1 MSAFFPQAADVAHL
15 IQVALTP
22 IFLISAIGV
31 TLNVLTSRLAR
42 IVDRA
47 RAMESEVSR
56 PDYQTG
62 GRDLHAA
69 LDVLARRA
77 RYINAA
83 ITLITLSALF
93 IALVV
98 VMLFVN
104 AFAHWDLAAFIAIMF
119 ILSMLAFAAAGADCL
134 YAPGVKG
141 KADIQAMVRAVAPK
155 PLNVLVL
162 EPGRSVAEFADWG
175 VRRISV
181 GGGLAKVAWGGMLAA
196 AKQMQEGSFAGL
208 SGGVSG
214 DRLDDI
220 FGGFV

>member
-1 MSAFFPQAADVAHL
+1 VNAFFPQAADVAHL

-31 TLNVLTSRLAR
+31 TLNVLTNRLAR

-47 RAMESEVSR
+47 RAMESELCR
-56 PDYQTG
+56 PDYQAG

-69 LDVLARRA
+69 LGVLARRA

-119 ILSMLAFAAAGADCL
+119 ILSMLAFAAAL
-134 YAPGVKG
+134 TSFL
-141 KADIQAMVRAVAPK
+141 IEVRIATTTLRIGIEVASR
-155 PLNVLVL
+155 N
-162 EPGRSVAEFADWG
+162 S
-175 VRRISV
+175 
-181 GGGLAKVAWGGMLAA
+181 
-196 AKQMQEGSFAGL
+196 
-208 SGGVSG
+208 
-214 DRLDDI
+214 
-220 FGGFV
+220 

>member
-1 MSAFFPQAADVAHL
+1 VVNTFFPQAADVAHL

-47 RAMESEVSR
+47 RTMENELCR
-56 PDYQTG
+56 PDYQPG

-69 LDVLARRA
+69 LGVLARRA

-104 AFAHWDLAAFIAIMF
+104 AFAHWDLSAFIAIMF
-119 ILSMLAFAAAGADCL
+119 ILSMLSFAAAL
-134 YAPGVKG
+134 TSFL
-141 KADIQAMVRAVAPK
+141 IEVRIATTT
-155 PLNVLVL
+155 L
-162 EPGRSVAEFADWG
+162 
-175 VRRISV
+175 RI
-181 GGGLAKVAWGGMLAA
+181 GIEAA
-196 AKQMQEGSFAGL
+196 SRD
-208 SGGVSG
+208 S
-214 DRLDDI
+214 
-220 FGGFV
+220 

>member
-1 MSAFFPQAADVAHL
+1 VVSTYFPQAADVAHL

-31 TLNVLTSRLAR
+31 TLNVLTSRLSR

-47 RAMESEVSR
+47 RIMENELCQ
-56 PDYQTG
+56 PGYLPG

-69 LDVLARRA
+69 LGVLARRA

-83 ITLITLSALF
+83 ITLITLSALL

-119 ILSMLAFAAAGADCL
+119 ILSMLSFAAAL
-134 YAPGVKG
+134 TSFL
-141 KADIQAMVRAVAPK
+141 IEVRIATTT
-155 PLNVLVL
+155 LQIGI
-162 EPGRSVAEFADWG
+162 E
-175 VRRISV
+175 
-181 GGGLAKVAWGGMLAA
+181 AA
-196 AKQMQEGSFAGL
+196 SRQ
-208 SGGVSG
+208 
-214 DRLDDI
+214 
-220 FGGFV
+220 

>member
-69 LDVLARRA
+69 LSVMARRA
-77 RYINAA
+77 GYINAA

-119 ILSMLAFAAAGADCL
+119 ILSMLSFAAALTAFL
-134 YAPGVKG
+134 
-141 KADIQAMVRAVAPK
+141 IEVRIATTT
-155 PLNVLVL
+155 LQIGI
-162 EPGRSVAEFADWG
+162 E
-175 VRRISV
+175 
-181 GGGLAKVAWGGMLAA
+181 AA
-196 AKQMQEGSFAGL
+196 SRQ
-208 SGGVSG
+208 
-214 DRLDDI
+214 
-220 FGGFV
+220 

>member
-1 MSAFFPQAADVAHL
+1 VVNTFFPQAADVAHL

-47 RAMESEVSR
+47 RSMENELCR
-56 PDYQTG
+56 PDYQAG
-62 GRDLHAA
+62 GRDLHVA
-69 LDVLARRA
+69 LGVLARRA

-104 AFAHWDLAAFIAIMF
+104 AFAHWELSAFIAIMF
-119 ILSMLAFAAAGADCL
+119 ILSMLSFAAAL
-134 YAPGVKG
+134 TSFL
-141 KADIQAMVRAVAPK
+141 IEVRIATTT
-155 PLNVLVL
+155 L
-162 EPGRSVAEFADWG
+162 
-175 VRRISV
+175 RI
-181 GGGLAKVAWGGMLAA
+181 GIEAA
-196 AKQMQEGSFAGL
+196 SRNG
-208 SGGVSG
+208 
-214 DRLDDI
+214 
-220 FGGFV
+220 

>member
-1 MSAFFPQAADVAHL
+1 MNAATVQATDVAHL

-47 RAMESEVSR
+47 RAMESQVSH
-56 PDYQTG
+56 PDYRPE
-62 GRDLHAA
+62 GRDLHEA
-69 LDVLARRA
+69 LGVLARRA

-83 ITLITLSALF
+83 ILLITLSALF

-119 ILSMLAFAAAGADCL
+119 ILSMLA
-134 YAPGVKG
+134 
-141 KADIQAMVRAVAPK
+141 
-155 PLNVLVL
+155 
-162 EPGRSVAEFADWG
+162 
-175 VRRISV
+175 
-181 GGGLAKVAWGGMLAA
+181 LAA
-196 AKQMQEGSFAGL
+196 AFTAFLIEVRIATSTLRIGIEAASRQN
-208 SGGVSG
+208 
-214 DRLDDI
+214 
-220 FGGFV
+220 

>member
-1 MSAFFPQAADVAHL
+1 MSVTSFTVQAGDIAHL

-47 RAMESEVSR
+47 RAMEDILRE
-56 PDYQTG
+56 G
-62 GRDLHAA
+62 GHAHEGRDLHAA
-69 LDVLARRA
+69 LRVLERRA

-104 AFAHWDLAAFIAIMF
+104 AFLRWELSAFIACLF
-119 ILSMLAFAAAGADCL
+119 ILSMLT
-134 YAPGVKG
+134 
-141 KADIQAMVRAVAPK
+141 
-155 PLNVLVL
+155 
-162 EPGRSVAEFADWG
+162 
-175 VRRISV
+175 
-181 GGGLAKVAWGGMLAA
+181 LAA
-196 AKQMQEGSFAGL
+196 ALLAFLIEVRIATNSLRIGIEAASHQ
-208 SGGVSG
+208 
-214 DRLDDI
+214 DP
-220 FGGFV
+220 

>member
-1 MSAFFPQAADVAHL
+1 MIDIAHL
-15 IQVALTP
+15 IQIALTP

-47 RAMESEVSR
+47 RAMEDELLR
-56 PDYQTG
+56 PDHPRG

-69 LDVLARRA
+69 LTVLARRA

-104 AFAHWDLAAFIAIMF
+104 AFLRWELSAFIAIMF
-119 ILSMLAFAAAGADCL
+119 ILSML
-134 YAPGVKG
+134 
-141 KADIQAMVRAVAPK
+141 
-155 PLNVLVL
+155 
-162 EPGRSVAEFADWG
+162 S
-175 VRRISV
+175 
-181 GGGLAKVAWGGMLAA
+181 LAA
-196 AKQMQEGSFAGL
+196 ALTAFLIEVRIATTTLRIGIEQAARHE
-208 SGGVSG
+208 
-214 DRLDDI
+214 
-220 FGGFV
+220 

>member
-1 MSAFFPQAADVAHL
+1 VVNTFFPQAADVAHL

-47 RAMESEVSR
+47 RTMENVVCR
-56 PDYQTG
+56 PDYQPG

-69 LDVLARRA
+69 LGVLARRA

-104 AFAHWDLAAFIAIMF
+104 AFAHWDLSAFIAIMF
-119 ILSMLAFAAAGADCL
+119 ILSMLSFAAAL
-134 YAPGVKG
+134 TSFL
-141 KADIQAMVRAVAPK
+141 IEVRIATTT
-155 PLNVLVL
+155 L
-162 EPGRSVAEFADWG
+162 
-175 VRRISV
+175 RI
-181 GGGLAKVAWGGMLAA
+181 GIEAA
-196 AKQMQEGSFAGL
+196 SRD
-208 SGGVSG
+208 S
-214 DRLDDI
+214 
-220 FGGFV
+220 

>member
-1 MSAFFPQAADVAHL
+1 MTGISALSNYTVQATDIAHL

-47 RAMESEVSR
+47 RAMEDVVCQ
-56 PDYQTG
+56 PDYKPE

-69 LDVLARRA
+69 LGVLARRA

-93 IALVV
+93 ISLVV

-104 AFAHWDLAAFIAIMF
+104 AFLRWDLSTFIACMF
-119 ILSMLAFAAAGADCL
+119 ILSML
-134 YAPGVKG
+134 
-141 KADIQAMVRAVAPK
+141 
-155 PLNVLVL
+155 
-162 EPGRSVAEFADWG
+162 S
-175 VRRISV
+175 
-181 GGGLAKVAWGGMLAA
+181 LAA
-196 AKQMQEGSFAGL
+196 ALLSFLIEVRIATTTLRIGIEAA
-208 SGGVSG
+208 SRQGE
-214 DRLDDI
+214 
-220 FGGFV
+220 

>member
-1 MSAFFPQAADVAHL
+1 MNGAARFTADTVQSVDIAHL

-47 RAMESEVSR
+47 RAMEDILRR
-56 PDYQTG
+56 PDHTHD
-62 GRDLHAA
+62 GRDLHGA
-69 LDVLARRA
+69 LGVLARRA

-104 AFAHWDLAAFIAIMF
+104 AFLRWDLSVFIACMF
-119 ILSMLAFAAAGADCL
+119 ILSMLTLAGAL
-134 YAPGVKG
+134 TAFL
-141 KADIQAMVRAVAPK
+141 IEVRIATNT
-155 PLNVLVL
+155 L
-162 EPGRSVAEFADWG
+162 
-175 VRRISV
+175 RI
-181 GGGLAKVAWGGMLAA
+181 GIEAA
-196 AKQMQEGSFAGL
+196 SRHG
-208 SGGVSG
+208 
-214 DRLDDI
+214 
-220 FGGFV
+220 